1 MGAHIVKLK
10 DRKEV
15 AEGTMAFFFD
25 KPAGFEFAA
34 GQSID
39 LTLLKPPETDA
50 EGNTRALSLAC
61 APYEPHLMVATRLR
75 DTAFKRVLRKLQA
88 GSEVQIEGPFGSMT
102 LHKKVARPAVI
113 LAGGI
118 GITPFRSMLYQATKA
133 DTGHRLFLFYSNR
146 RPEDAAFLTDLQD
159 LAKQHSNFTLA
170 ATMTDLEKSKVPW
183 SGDRG
188 FINKEMLLKLVGD
201 LAGPIYYTAGPPAL
215 VAAMRHMLSEAGV
228 DEDDIR
234 SEDFSGY

>member
-1 MGAHIVKLK
+1 MGAHIVKLN

-25 KPAGFEFAA
+25 KPAGFEFVG

-39 LTLLKPPETDA
+39 MTLIDPPETDA
-50 EGNTRALSLAC
+50 EGNTRAFSLAS
-61 APYEPHLMVATRLR
+61 APHEPDLMVATRLR
-75 DTAFKRVLRKLQA
+75 DTAFKRVLRKMLP
-88 GSEVQIEGPFGSMT
+88 GTEVQIEGPFGSMT
-102 LHKKVARPAVI
+102 LHKKVSRPAVI

-118 GITPFRSMLYQATKA
+118 GITPFRSMLHQATK
-133 DTGHRLFLFYSNR
+133 TSSGHRLFLFYSNR
-146 RPEDAAFLTDLQD
+146 RPEDAAFPAELQE
-159 LAKQHSNFTLA
+159 LAKLNSNFTLA
-170 ATMTDLEKSKVPW
+170 ATMTQLEKSKVSW
-183 SGDRG
+183 NGEQG
-188 FINKEMLLKLVGD
+188 FINKEMLLKFVGD
-201 LAGPIYYTAGPPAL
+201 LAGPIYYAAGPPAL

>member
-1 MGAHIVKLK
+1 MAVHIVKLK
-10 DRKEV
+10 DHKEV

-25 KPAGFEFAA
+25 KPAGFEFVG

-50 EGNTRALSLAC
+50 EGNTRALSLAS
-61 APYEPHLMVATRLR
+61 APHEADLMVATRLR
-75 DTAFKRVLRKLQA
+75 DTAFKRVLRKMQP
-88 GSEVQIEGPFGSMT
+88 GTQVQIEGPFGSMT
-102 LHKKVARPAVI
+102 LHKKVARPAVF

-118 GITPFRSMLYQATKA
+118 GITPFRSMLYQATTA
-133 DTGHRLFLFYSNR
+133 NTGHRLFLFYSNR
-146 RPEDAAFLTDLQD
+146 RPEDAAFLADLQE
-159 LAKQHSNFTLA
+159 LARQHSDFTLA
-170 ATMTDLEKSKVPW
+170 ATMTELEKSKGPW
-183 SGDRG
+183 SGERG
-188 FINKEMLLKLVGD
+188 FINKEMLLKFVGD
-201 LAGPIYYTAGPPAL
+201 LAGPIYYAAGPPAL

>member
-10 DRKEV
+10 DHREV

-25 KPAGFEFAA
+25 KPAGFEFVG

-39 LTLLKPPETDA
+39 MTLLKPPETDA
-50 EGNTRALSLAC
+50 EGNTRTFSLAS
-61 APYEPHLMVATRLR
+61 APFEPDLMVATRLR
-75 DTAFKRVLRKLQA
+75 DTAFKRVLRKIRPESELQ
-88 GSEVQIEGPFGSMT
+88 VEGPFGSMT

-118 GITPFRSMLYQATKA
+118 GITPFRSMLCQATKA
-133 DTGHRLFLFYSNR
+133 NSGHRLFLFYSNR
-146 RPEDAAFLTDLQD
+146 RPEDAAFLAELQE
-159 LAKQHSNFTLA
+159 LTTQHSNFTLA
-170 ATMTDLEKSKVPW
+170 ATMTNLERSKVSW
-183 SGDRG
+183 NGEIG
-188 FINKEMLLKLVGD
+188 FINKEMLVKYVGD
-201 LAGPIYYTAGPPAL
+201 LAGPIYYAAGPPAL
-215 VAAMRHMLSEAGV
+215 VAAMRQVLSGAGV

>member
-1 MGAHIVKLK
+1 MGAHVVKLK

-25 KPAGFEFAA
+25 KPAGFEFVG

-50 EGNTRALSLAC
+50 EGNTRALSLAS
-61 APYEPHLMVATRLR
+61 APFEPDLMVATRLR
-75 DTAFKRVLRKLQA
+75 DTAFKRVLRKIEP
-88 GSEVQIEGPFGSMT
+88 GGEVQIDGPFGSMT
-102 LHKKVARPAVI
+102 LLKKVARPAVI

-118 GITPFRSMLYQATKA
+118 GITPFRSMLYQATTA
-133 DTGHRLFLFYSNR
+133 NTGHRLFLFYSNR
-146 RPEDAAFLTDLQD
+146 RPEDAAFLAELQE

-183 SGDRG
+183 NGEKG
-188 FINKEMLLKLVGD
+188 FINKEMLVKYVGD

-215 VAAMRHMLSEAGV
+215 VAAMRQMLSAAGV